1 MSHASQRSAQLIVAT
16 GSLGTAIVQ
25 GLLNAKEPKVK
36 IDHIGLSVRN
46 YASAEKLQKLF
57 TLQSGPSIN
66 ISCAWNVQLAQ
77 ESDVL
82 ILACPPDAMKAVLSE
97 SGMQEALK
105 NKLLISVLAGVT
117 TQEMEKALTS
127 EQSYGDERCWVVRTL
142 PNLAVASNASATAV
156 ELSDPAPPKD
166 KLDLVDALFEDL
178 GGIVHV
184 PASLMDAS
192 TVLCGSAP
200 AFVAL
205 FLDGMIDGAVAAG
218 VPRDKA
224 DVMTAQMLMS
234 TAALLKTQRASALR
248 ESVCAMPG
256 CTIQG
261 NLALEEGSVRGVAAK
276 AMKTSIEAASKL
288 G

>member
-1 MSHASQRSAQLIVAT
+1 MHVDVRLIGAT
-16 GSLGTAIVQ
+16 GSLGTAILQ

-36 IDHIGLSVRN
+36 ISRIGLSVRSE
-46 YASAEKLQKLF
+46 ASTEKLRQLF
-57 TLQSGPSIN
+57 LNSSGPHIN
-66 ISCAWNVQLAQ
+66 VICSGNVQVAQ

-82 ILACPPDAMKAVLSE
+82 ILACPPDAAKAVLSE
-97 SGMQEALK
+97 SGMRDALK
-105 NKLLISVLAGVT
+105 SKVLISVLAGVT
-117 TQEMEKALTS
+117 TQDLEKALMS
-127 EQSYGDERCWVVRTL
+127 DQSYGDERCWIIRTL

-156 ELSDPAPPKD
+156 ETSDPAPPKD
-166 KLDLVDALFEDL
+166 KINLVDALFEDL

-224 DVMTAQMLMS
+224 DAMTAQMLMS

-261 NLALEEGSVRGVAAK
+261 NLALEEGSARGVAAK

>member
-1 MSHASQRSAQLIVAT
+1 
-16 GSLGTAIVQ
+16 
-25 GLLNAKEPKVK
+25 
-36 IDHIGLSVRN
+36 
-46 YASAEKLQKLF
+46 
-57 TLQSGPSIN
+57 
-66 ISCAWNVQLAQ
+66 
-77 ESDVL
+77 
-82 ILACPPDAMKAVLSE
+82 
-97 SGMQEALK
+97 MQEALK
-105 NKLLISVLAGVT
+105 GKLLISVLAGVT
-117 TQEMEKALTS
+117 RQEMDDALTS
-127 EQSYGDERCWVVRTL
+127 EQSYGDERCWIVRTL
-142 PNLAVASNASATAV
+142 PNLAVKSNSSATAI

-166 KLDLVDALFEDL
+166 KSDLVDALFEDL

-184 PASLMDAS
+184 PASLMNAS

-224 DVMTAQMLMS
+224 DAMTAQMLMS
-234 TAALLKTQRASALR
+234 TAALLQTQRASALR
-248 ESVCAMPG
+248 ESICAMPG